1 MSSRKFVFLAIV
13 ALIAV
18 LVWQALPSASVVIG
32 DDLFIGDAPKII
44 IGFLGFVVGIM
55 ALLLTG
61 VLLTGVFF
69 GLGVIVVG
77 LFLLLLS
84 IPLVMALPVLL
95 PLVLLAGLIHLFRR
109 NSRHES
115 LPPAGDSSKLN
126 DS

>member
-1 MSSRKFVFLAIV
+1 MSSRKFVLLAIV

-18 LVWQALPSASVVIG
+18 FVWQALSSSTMMIG
-32 DDLFIGDAPKII
+32 DDLLIGDAPKII
-44 IGFLGFVVGIM
+44 LGFLGFVVGIM

-84 IPLVMALPVLL
+84 IPLAMALPVLL
-95 PLVLLAGLIHLFRR
+95 LLMLLAGLIHLFRR
-109 NSRHES
+109 NRRHES
-115 LPPAGDSSKLN
+115 LPRAGDSSELN
-126 DS
+126 DH